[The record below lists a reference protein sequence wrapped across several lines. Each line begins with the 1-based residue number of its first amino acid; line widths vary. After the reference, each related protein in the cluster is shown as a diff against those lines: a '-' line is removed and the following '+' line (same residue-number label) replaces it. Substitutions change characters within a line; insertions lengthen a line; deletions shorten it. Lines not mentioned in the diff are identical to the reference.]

1 MQADITISGRVGAEV
16 EWRDHERYDGRASF
30 NVAVTPRIQRDGVWV
45 DQPTTWYRVTCW
57 RRLALNVRDSLGT
70 GDAVLV
76 GGRLRLDRWQDE
88 HGQPREAWAIDA
100 TWVAHDL
107 RRGTTAF
114 TRSRLRADPDEP
126 TESDHER
133 ERLDAESGL
142 GLTGAGAEVSEGADA
157 DGVRLSA

>member
-45 DQPTTWYRVTCW
+45 DQPTTWY
-57 RRLALNVRDSLGT
+57 
-70 GDAVLV
+70 LV
-76 GGRLRLDRWQDE
+76 GGRLRLARWQDE